1 MGAPPLLVLDGLTKT
16 FGGVTALRK
25 VSFAIAPGE
34 IVGLIGPNGSG
45 KTTCLNVISGAYAP
59 TAGRVTFAG
68 RDVTG
73 RTPAAIVTRGV
84 ARTFQTTSLFP
95 EFSAL
100 DNVLLGRHPRFATPP
115 WRALV
120 GGRAAREDEARQRT
134 EAREILA
141 FLALAAHAD
150 RPAASLS
157 SADQRKLMISV
168 ALATRPTL
176 LMLDEPAAGMVSRE
190 RRDLA
195 DTIRR
200 LRDRGVTLLVVEHH
214 MGLIMG
220 ISDRVVVLNFGEKI
234 AEGPPEAIRRDETV
248 VEAYLGRPA

>member
-1 MGAPPLLVLDGLTKT
+1 MGAPPLLVLEGLTKT
-16 FGGVTALRK
+16 FGGVTALRN
-25 VSFAIAPGE
+25 VSFMIAPGE

-59 TAGRVTFAG
+59 SAGRVTFAG

-73 RTPAAIVTRGV
+73 RSPDAVVTRGA

-100 DNVLLGRHPRFATPP
+100 DNVLLGRHPRFETPP
-115 WRALV
+115 WRALA
-120 GGRAAREDEARQRT
+120 GGRAAREDEARQRA

-141 FLALAAHAD
+141 FLGLAAHAD
-150 RPAASLS
+150 RPASSLS
-157 SADQRKLMISV
+157 SADQRRLMVGV
-168 ALATRPTL
+168 ALATGPSL
-176 LMLDEPAAGMVSRE
+176 VMLDEPAAGMVSRE
-190 RRDLA
+190 RRELA

-200 LRDRGVTLLVVEHH
+200 LRDRGVTVLVVEHH

-234 AEGPPEAIRRDETV
+234 AEGPPDAIRRDETV